1 MRLSSDQQR
10 FVQNAQRISN
20 LWQFCATMSLS
31 PMIFWRNHIFPNT
44 RVISNQ
50 ETIFMVSF
58 SCMPFHVVWSI
69 SKAMEINWHLID
81 CWRISTRYKKWF
93 LEFTKLVTPRGK
105 AWKMDWLLCLC
116 TIWFKPII
124 RLKFEF
130 WNQESN
136 WCKYLL
142 IYVMISIIHK
152 FLFIIGQTYLTF
164 PQA

>member
-1 MRLSSDQQR
+1 MAVLRHHVLVANDLLKESHLSKYPR
-10 FVQNAQRISN
+10 N
-20 LWQFCATMSLS
+20 LKPRDNFHGKFFMHALS
-31 PMIFWRNHIFPNT
+31 RCLIHFKSHGNKLTFYWLLEN
-44 RVISNQ
+44 
-50 ETIFMVSF
+50 
-58 SCMPFHVVWSI
+58 FHQV
-69 SKAMEINWHLID
+69 
-81 CWRISTRYKKWF
+81 KKWF